1 MFEKYAE
8 VGNKVVIKA
17 KKFGKF
23 SLYCPFTNEKLDNE
37 DNSFEIYE
45 GAGKYLFSMCDDCL
59 FCDVGNNDELE
70 KYWNDSALEAIEKFV
85 KNYPDKNILV
95 IEVALGIDNY
105 FYGFL
110 NEENQEL
117 STEEIEARFIK

>member
-1 MFEKYAE
+1 M
-8 VGNKVVIKA
+8 NKVVIKA

-23 SLYCPFTNEKLDNE
+23 SLYCPFTNEKMDNE